1 MITIGDLKQIVML
14 GYLTDEML
22 EKLVPITD
30 LLRFDENE
38 LIFRQG
44 DESDR
49 LYMLKEGK
57 VLLELDVSGN
67 ITVFLGSIKPG
78 HTFGWSAMLEE
89 TTYTVNALCSE
100 RCEVLSIRAEK
111 LKAILEHDHTMGYI
125 LSQRLLVIMK
135 KRYDI
140 RTEQFIKTITHHP
153 DIADLL

>member
-1 MITIGDLKQIVML
+1 MITIDDLKQMVML

-22 EKLVPITD
+22 EKLIPITD

-38 LIFRQG
+38 FIFRQG
-44 DESDR
+44 DKADR
-49 LYMLKEGK
+49 LYMLKEGE
-57 VLLELDVSGN
+57 VLLELSVSDN
-67 ITVFLGSIKPG
+67 ITVALSSIKPG
-78 HTFGWSAMLEE
+78 HAFGWSAMLEE
-89 TTYTVNALCSE
+89 ATYTVNALCSE

-135 KRYDI
+135 KRYDV

-153 DIADLL
+153 DIAGLL